1 MDTEQIQSLIEQ
13 SKKNDKQAFT
23 LLVCEY
29 QTFVFRLAFR
39 LLCNEEDAKDCVQ
52 DVFVKV
58 WLNLKKYDRQAQFST
73 WLYKIACNTCYD
85 KLRQKQ
91 YARANVEAEIEC
103 VGSLLSGENIESNLI
118 NQELKTL
125 IINLTDEL
133 TPKQKLV
140 FMLCDVEGLST
151 GEVEIITRLSK
162 AKIKSNLYLAR
173 KYMRE
178 RMDQITQ

>member
-1 MDTEQIQSLIEQ
+1 MDKEQIQALIER
-13 SKKNDKQAFT
+13 SKKNDKQAFA
-23 LLVCEY
+23 LLVGEY

-85 KLRQKQ
+85 KLRQKS
-91 YARANVEAEIEC
+91 YTPANIEAEIASA
-103 VGSLLSGENIESNLI
+103 GSLLSGENIESNLI
-118 NQELKTL
+118 NRELKML
-125 IINLTDEL
+125 IISLTEEL

-151 GEVEIITRLSK
+151 DEVEIITRLSK

-173 KYMRE
+173 KHIRE